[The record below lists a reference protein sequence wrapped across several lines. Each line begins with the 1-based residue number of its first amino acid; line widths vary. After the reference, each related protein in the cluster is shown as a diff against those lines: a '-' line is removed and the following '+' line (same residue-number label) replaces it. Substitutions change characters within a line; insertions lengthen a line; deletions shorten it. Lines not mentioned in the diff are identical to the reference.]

1 MSARKLFSVISTKY
15 FSFLQIFH
23 TTTTAIPT
31 QTIQIHYIDHY
42 YHTVT
47 IIPNNGLLNY
57 AKERRKENQ
66 CEHAA
71 AAAVKTVNS
80 CSDG

>member
-15 FSFLQIFH
+15 FSFIQIFH
-23 TTTTAIPT
+23 TTTATPT

-66 CEHAA
+66 SEHAA

>member
-15 FSFLQIFH
+15 FSFIQISH
-23 TTTTAIPT
+23 TTTISPT

-57 AKERRKENQ
+57 AKEWRKENQ
-66 CEHAA
+66 FEHAA

>member
-15 FSFLQIFH
+15 FSFIQIFH
-23 TTTTAIPT
+23 TTTAIPT

-80 CSDG
+80 CSDE